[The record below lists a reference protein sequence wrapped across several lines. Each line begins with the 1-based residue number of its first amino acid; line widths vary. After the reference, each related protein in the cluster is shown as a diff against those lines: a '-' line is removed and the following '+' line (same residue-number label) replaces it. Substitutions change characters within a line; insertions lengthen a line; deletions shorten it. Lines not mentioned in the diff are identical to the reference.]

1 MADVTFTVDGK
12 KLTAPAG
19 TLLIEACRM
28 HGIEIPAFCYYP
40 GLSLQA
46 ACRMCVVRLEKV
58 PKLQT
63 ACTTPVAEGMVVTTE
78 SPEITQARKAT
89 IELLLGNHP
98 LDCPVCDAG
107 GECELQDMTFKYGA
121 HESKFVEIK
130 QHREEQQWSPVVY
143 FDRPRCILCYRCVRV
158 CGEGMDVWALGIQN
172 RGAGAVIAPNK
183 QDHLE
188 CEECGMCIDICP
200 VGALTSGAYR
210 YKTRPWE
217 MTHVGTICTHCGDGC
232 KTTLGVRRANE
243 GMEIVRGD
251 NRDKS
256 GINGD
261 FLCIKGRYAFDFA
274 KHEGR
279 LTQPLIRQS
288 DGQFKPVP
296 WDEAID
302 FAAKKLR
309 EVRDSRGGSAIGVI
323 GSNRTT
329 NEEAYV
335 LQKFARTVLGT
346 NNIDH
351 HRTADYPAFA
361 AAMNGKTEASLRD
374 YNAAKAILLL
384 GSDPTEQ
391 HPGLAWQIRT
401 AVRLHNARLY
411 VANHELI
418 KLRRQA
424 TSFLQ
429 IRENDYANL
438 IAYLGGNDSAIE
450 NTDSAKAFR
459 EAIRKEESLLVVFGP
474 EFRGR
479 VIAALA
485 EFGASLPNVKF
496 TCLGDYANSRGAADM
511 GLYPDLLPGY
521 VPVSNAAHFAQAYG
535 ATLSA
540 QPGLDL
546 VQMFDAAEAGNLG
559 ALYVVGSNPVARYGV
574 DPAALKNTFVIVQDM
589 FMTETAQLAS
599 VIFPAA
605 SLYEKSGTVTNTFG
619 DVQLV
624 KKAADQAG
632 TRTDFELIVRLAAGM
647 GVDIKKLVPFG
658 KAGVRADMG
667 QTRGA
672 QSGEADRHGVW
683 LAAHHLEPKLSPFDP
698 FAIFDEIQRLVPA
711 YDIPRL
717 DLLAGNDQHERA
729 INSGLV
735 QIDLGSRR
743 DLVFPSNDTLFTS
756 GTLGRYSSSL
766 HAVMEARNP
775 EAAEPPRQ
783 TAGAGD

>member
-12 KLTAPAG
+12 KLTAAAG
-19 TLLIEACRM
+19 TLLIEACRA

-46 ACRMCVVRLEKV
+46 ACRMCVVRIEKV

-78 SPEITQARKAT
+78 SPEIAQARKAT

-121 HESKFVEIK
+121 GESKFVEIK
-130 QHREEQQWSPVVY
+130 QHREEQQWSPVVF

-172 RGAGAVIAPNK
+172 RGAGSVIAPNK

-217 MTHVGTICTHCGDGC
+217 MSHVGTVCTHCGDGC
-232 KTTLGVRRANE
+232 KTTLGVRRSND

-256 GINGD
+256 GINND

-274 KHEGR
+274 NREDR
-279 LTQPLIRQS
+279 LTKPLVRQA
-288 DGQFKPVP
+288 DGKLAPAS
-296 WDEAID
+296 WDEAIE
-302 FAAKKLR
+302 FAGKKLR
-309 EVRDSRGGSAIGVI
+309 EIREQRGGKAIGVI
-323 GSNRTT
+323 GSSRTT
-329 NEEAYV
+329 NEEAYL
-335 LQKFARTVLGT
+335 LQKFARSVLGT

-361 AAMNGKTEASLRD
+361 AAMHGKAEASLRD
-374 YNAAKAILLL
+374 VGSAKAILLV
-384 GSDPTEQ
+384 GNDPTEQ

-401 AVRLHNARLY
+401 NVRLNGARLY
-411 VANHELI
+411 VVNHELI

-424 TSFLQ
+424 TGFLQ
-429 IRENDYANL
+429 IREADYAAA
-438 IAYLGGNDSAIE
+438 IGYLGGDDSALE
-450 NTDSAKAFR
+450 RNGEATKFR
-459 EAIRKEESLLVVFGP
+459 EALRKEESLVIVFGS

-479 VIAALA
+479 EIEALVR
-485 EFGASLPNVKF
+485 FGAGFANVKF
-496 TCLGDYANSRGAADM
+496 ACLGDYANSRGAADM

-521 VPVSNAAHFAQAYG
+521 LPVTAAGPFTDEYGTVP
-535 ATLSA
+535 AT
-540 QPGLDL
+540 PGLDL
-546 VQMFDAAEAGNLG
+546 VQMFDAAERGELA
-559 ALYVVGSNPVARYGV
+559 ALYVVGANPVARYGI
-574 DPAALKNTFVIVQDM
+574 DPAALRNTFVIAQDM
-589 FMTETAQLAS
+589 FLTETAQLAD
-599 VIFPAA
+599 VVFPAA
-605 SLYEKSGTVTNTFG
+605 NLYEKSGTATNTFG

-624 KKAADQAG
+624 KKAGDKAG
-632 TRTDFELIVRLAAGM
+632 TRSDFELTVRLAAAM
-647 GVDIKKLVPFG
+647 GADVKKLVPFG
-658 KAGVRADMG
+658 SGGVRADLG
-667 QTRGA
+667 QARGA

-683 LAAHHLEPKLSPFDP
+683 LAAHSLEPKVSPFDP
-698 FAIFDEIQRLVPA
+698 FAIFDEIQRLVPG
-711 YDIPRL
+711 YDVPRL
-717 DLLAGNDQHERA
+717 DLMTGSDQHLRA
-729 INSGLV
+729 GLV
-735 QIDLGSRR
+735 QIQLDPARK
-743 DLVFPSNDTLFTS
+743 DLVWPSNDTLFSS
-756 GTLGRYSSSL
+756 GTLGRYSRTL
-766 HAVMEARNP
+766 HSVLEARKP
-775 EAAEPPRQ
+775 AETAA
-783 TAGAGD
+783 D

>member
-19 TLLIEACRM
+19 TLLIEACRS

-78 SPEITQARKAT
+78 SPEIAQARKAT

-130 QHREEQQWSPVVY
+130 QHREEQQWSPVVF

-172 RGAGAVIAPNK
+172 RGAGSVIAPNK

-217 MTHVGTICTHCGDGC
+217 MSHVGTVCTHCGDGC
-232 KTTLGVRRANE
+232 KTTLGVRRAND

-274 KHEGR
+274 NRGDR
-279 LTQPLIRQS
+279 LTKPLIRKQPGGS
-288 DGQFKPVP
+288 LEPVS

-302 FAAKKLR
+302 FAANKLR
-309 EVRDSRGGSAIGVI
+309 EIRDTKGGQSIGVI

-329 NEEAYV
+329 NEEAWL
-335 LQKFARTVLGT
+335 LQKFARTVLHT

-361 AAMNGKTEASLRD
+361 AALNGAAEASLRD
-374 YNAAKAILLL
+374 FASAKAVLLL
-384 GSDPTEQ
+384 GNDPTEQ

-401 AVRLHNARLY
+401 NVRLNGAHLY
-411 VANHELI
+411 VANHEPI

-424 TSFLQ
+424 TAFLR
-429 IRENDYANL
+429 IKDNDYAAL
-438 IAYLGGNDSAIE
+438 VAYLGGDDAAFTADE
-450 NTDSAKAFR
+450 QAKGFR
-459 EAIRKEESLLVVFGP
+459 EALRKEESLLVVFGS

-479 VIAALA
+479 NIDAVVRL
-485 EFGASLPNVKF
+485 GASFPQVKF
-496 TCLGDYANSRGAADM
+496 SCLGDYANSRGAADM

-521 VPVSNAAHFAQAYG
+521 IPVSAPAQFADEYPG
-535 ATLSA
+535 LSTT
-540 QPGLDL
+540 PGLDL
-546 VQMFDAAEAGNLG
+546 VKMFDAAEAGDL
-559 ALYVVGSNPVARYGV
+559 AAMLIVGSNPVARYGIEASV
-574 DPAALKNTFVIVQDM
+574 LRDTFLIVQDM
-589 FMTETAQLAS
+589 FLTETAEFADVVL
-599 VIFPAA
+599 PAA
-605 SLYEKSGTVTNTFG
+605 NLYEKSGTVTNTFG
-619 DVQLV
+619 DLQLV
-624 KKAADQAG
+624 KKAADRAG
-632 TRTDFELIVRLAAGM
+632 IRSDFELIVRLAGAM
-647 GVDIKKLVPFG
+647 GADVKKLVPFG
-658 KAGVRADMG
+658 RAGVRADFG

-672 QSGEADRHGVW
+672 QSGESDRHGVW
-683 LAAHHLEPKLSPFDP
+683 LVANHLEPKLSPFDP
-698 FAIFDEIQRLVPA
+698 FATLDEIQRLVPA
-711 YDIPRL
+711 YDVPRFEL
-717 DLLAGNDQHERA
+717 MAGSDQHLRPAPVHLEGAR
-729 INSGLV
+729 G
-735 QIDLGSRR
+735 
-743 DLVFPSNDTLFTS
+743 DLVLPSNDTLFTS
-756 GTLGRYSSSL
+756 GSLGRKSDVL
-766 HAVMEARNP
+766 HEILEARKP
-775 EAAEPPRQ
+775 AETAA
-783 TAGAGD
+783 D